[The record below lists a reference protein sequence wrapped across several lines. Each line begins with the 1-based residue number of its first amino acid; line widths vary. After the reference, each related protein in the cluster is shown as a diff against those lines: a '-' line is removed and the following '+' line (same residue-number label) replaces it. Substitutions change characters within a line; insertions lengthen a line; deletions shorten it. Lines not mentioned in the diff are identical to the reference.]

1 MMEEFDSQE
10 ATSAPKQL
18 PPKQLPPKQLPRLS
32 AASPTLSAAPQASI
46 SPEEENPAEKQNW
59 KEEIRKTILGV
70 GVPIIDGQT
79 VSPEMITTE
88 NGNQTEKDT
97 TIQPIVHESRTDNC
111 SVRLNDGRCSFT
123 ATPRSLDS
131 ACEPTDEILQ
141 Q

>member
-18 PPKQLPPKQLPRLS
+18 PPKQLPRLS
-32 AASPTLSAAPQASI
+32 AASPTLSASPQASI
-46 SPEEENPAEKQNW
+46 SPAEENPSEKHNW
-59 KEEIRKTILGV
+59 KEEIRKTIL

-97 TIQPIVHESRTDNC
+97 AIQPIVHESRTDNC
-111 SVRLNDGRCSFT
+111 SVRLDDGRCSFT